1 MRRARCDEQEVR
13 IRSPN
18 AKGGPGQDQPLERH
32 TPLRPFSPQVDIFT
46 YLNTELSKRVEQVAR
61 LEAQIQELGEAQKK
75 WEKETQEEFEGIQRE
90 QERVVGELNKK
101 ISDYKAELDDLAEFT
116 KHKVGLTP
124 QS

>member
-1 MRRARCDEQEVR
+1 MEDKELAKPSTTRTLSRQSSGEEWGWQLPW
-13 IRSPN
+13 RS
-18 AKGGPGQDQPLERH
+18 KQSGKE
-32 TPLRPFSPQVDIFT
+32 
-46 YLNTELSKRVEQVAR
+46 
-61 LEAQIQELGEAQKK
+61 
-75 WEKETQEEFEGIQRE
+75 EKETQEEFEGIQRE